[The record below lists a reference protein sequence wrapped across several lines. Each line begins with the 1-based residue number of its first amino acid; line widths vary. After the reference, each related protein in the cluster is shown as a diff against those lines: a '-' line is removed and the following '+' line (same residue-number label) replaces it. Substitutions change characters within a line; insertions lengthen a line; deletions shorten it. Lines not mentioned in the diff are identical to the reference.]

1 MVLPHQWLALLHY
14 ATPCLLLFS
23 TAGKKMLQKEST
35 CIECAWAKEIS
46 HRDINKRLEQK
57 KKKTINN
64 FPPPFTLFYVLPLSC
79 AGEMGMDVTFHNIS
93 SLQLH
98 HLLLLQ
104 HGLPTQSS
112 LPRTAPTWVCTT
124 GPSLRTD
131 CSSTGP
137 SQVAA
142 PPDLLLYYRLLSTCF
157 SSSFESSPWDTAFFR
172 TFLIYT
178 NDDSGKLE
186 NRLYLNLYIK

>member
-1 MVLPHQWLALLHY
+1 MWNKIQNIVSLYQDNVVLPHQWLALLHN

-23 TAGKKMLQKEST
+23 TAGKKMLRKEST

-124 GPSLRTD
+124 GPSLRN
-131 CSSTGP
+131 
-137 SQVAA
+137 
-142 PPDLLLYYRLLSTCF
+142 RLLQHRSLTCG
-157 SSSFESSPWDTAFFR
+157 SSPRSPALLQAPLHMLQLQLWVFSMGYSLLQD
-172 TFLIYT
+172 I
-178 NDDSGKLE
+178 SH
-186 NRLYLNLYIK
+186 LY